1 MCLILLMASLCA
13 LIKSAFTSFQ
23 QYYFHEFEVRVSKK
37 KQGDCCICLQPL
49 DLKKKNVVAQK
60 CLHLVHKG
68 CLKQYRKYLKTDWH
82 HCPLCRRMIE
92 NRELSSNFVLCKS
105 REVENMRKESE
116 MLEVC

>member
-1 MCLILLMASLCA
+1 MVSLCA
-13 LIKSAFTSFQ
+13 LINNAYTSFH
-23 QYYFHEFEVRVSKK
+23 QYYFFHEFEVHVSKI

-60 CLHLVHKG
+60 CMHFVHND

-82 HCPLCRRMIE
+82 QCPLCRKTIE
-92 NRELSSNFVLCKS
+92 SRELSSNFVLSKRRKGQNVS
-105 REVENMRKESE
+105 KESE